1 MVERAVRVVGGQAL
15 VTLRRVLPLLIV
27 LLAATSAC
35 RSPQTAPAGAASRVT
50 LSSPSGA
57 RGAHVQIV
65 RALPTGERA
74 ALVERFRA
82 RNGAWTITLGSGGAP
97 DDIDPIR
104 GVVRRAK
111 REASADS
118 GSVTVTVT
126 EQSVIAEAAAFL
138 SKNADFL
145 GFSANDVPAA
155 DLVAGPAKTTAYGA
169 WVVHARGKS
178 PMRGYEGF
186 DAVASAIDVLVYLGE
201 DGRPRYFVNLSSV
214 HPRLGL
220 DTSPLLGPDD
230 KRLLTNVLG
239 RPVFVVVDDPNR
251 PSARVRELRRVPLGN
266 VADADVRHIRLTI
279 HVSPGPRFA
288 YVSYSLAYAVDV
300 VKEHHLFRFIVDAD
314 RGELLEDAV
323 VPVVPA
329 TASDEEAD

>member
-1 MVERAVRVVGGQAL
+1 MVERAARVVGGQAL
-15 VTLRRVLPLLIV
+15 VTPWRVSALLIV
-27 LLAATSAC
+27 LLLATSAC
-35 RSPQTAPAGAASRVT
+35 RSPQTAPAGGAATRVT

-82 RNGAWTITLGSGGAP
+82 RNGAWTITLGSGSAP

-111 REASADS
+111 RDASADS
-118 GSVTVTVT
+118 GTVTVT

-145 GFSANDVPAA
+145 GFSANDVPAV

-169 WVVHARGKS
+169 WVVHARGKT

-186 DAVASAIDVLVYLGE
+186 DTVASAIDVLVYLGE
-201 DGRPRYFVNLSSV
+201 DGLPRYFVNLSSV

-230 KRLLTNVLG
+230 KGLLTNVLG

-251 PSARVRELRRVPLGN
+251 PNARVRELRRVPLGN

-288 YVSYSLAYAVDV
+288 YVSYALAYAVDV
-300 VKEHHLFRFIVDAD
+300 VKDDHLFRFIVDAD

-329 TASDEEAD
+329 TASDEDAD